1 MLPFRKSA
9 LPSTLA
15 VVIPASVFIV
25 VIGFAFG
32 ERWIAPECFLFVAAW
47 YLSSRR
53 DQVLSKRAYRS
64 ASPTWSVSMGGV
76 LIGNLSDA
84 HYAALYRA
92 ALRDLRTAVRHGLG
106 LMRWLA
112 GFAGHIAWL
121 VPLLFFWALA
131 WVAVTNP
138 HAYLPMV
145 HRLVAH
151 GPAGFVSQ
159 IGIAIALAVLI
170 EMIGI
175 AVGLNALPDA
185 YEPVLHQLVRQ
196 HFGLAANSPIALLW
210 ESSEPPPFEAG
221 VRSPVQKLSG
231 FG

>member
-9 LPSTLA
+9 LPATLA
-15 VVIPASVFIV
+15 VVIPASFFVV

-32 ERWIAPECFLFVAAW
+32 ERWIAPECSLFAAVW

-53 DQVLSKRAYRS
+53 DQALSERASQS
-64 ASPTWSVSMGGV
+64 ASPLWSVSMGGV
-76 LIGNLSDA
+76 PIGNLSDA
-84 HYAALYRA
+84 RYAALYQTA
-92 ALRDLRTAVRHGLG
+92 MRDWRTAVRHGLG
-106 LMRWLA
+106 LVRWLV
-112 GFAGHIAWL
+112 GFAGRIAWL

-131 WVAVTNP
+131 LVAVTNP

-196 HFGLAANSPIALLW
+196 HFELAANGPITLLW
-210 ESSEPPPFEAG
+210 ESSEPPPSKAG
-221 VRSPVQKLSG
+221 VSSPVQKLSG